1 MSYQRRPMACCIL
14 AGEMEGGGLD
24 MVMPVRGLMMG
35 MALRPLAAG
44 WWSLK
49 LDWLLWSVGGMKE
62 GEAELSEKPGVIDCG
77 CWMGEDSGELLA
89 SEERSDEEMETSWRD
104 LSEKAGDDAPEEWS
118 LLTSLSVRR
127 PGQNSMSS
135 SRSNERTASNLVRK
149 AERAA
154 DSLISFMPRTPRN
167 WRCEF

>member
-1 MSYQRRPMACCIL
+1 
-14 AGEMEGGGLD
+14 
-24 MVMPVRGLMMG
+24 
-35 MALRPLAAG
+35 
-44 WWSLK
+44 
-49 LDWLLWSVGGMKE
+49 MKE

-77 CWMGEDSGELLA
+77 CCVGEDSGELLA
-89 SEERSDEEMETSWRD
+89 SEERSDEEMETRCRD
-104 LSEKAGDDAPEEWS
+104 WSEKVGEDAPEEWS
-118 LLTSLSVRR
+118 LLTSLSLRR
-127 PGQNSMSS
+127 LGQNSMSS